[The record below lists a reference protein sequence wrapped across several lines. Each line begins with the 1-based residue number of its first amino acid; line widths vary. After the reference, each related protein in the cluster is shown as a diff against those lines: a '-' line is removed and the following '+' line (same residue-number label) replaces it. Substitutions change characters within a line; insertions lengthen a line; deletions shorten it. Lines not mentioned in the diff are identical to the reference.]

1 MNSDLTLHLLATP
14 DSVPLARHAVRAHL
28 GPGASPDAELC
39 VSELLTNA
47 LAHLGHGT
55 AVTLR
60 VTGRAARTRVE
71 LTDPDPRARP
81 VRRDTTDGDESGR
94 GLALLDALALQWG
107 VIQGPGSK
115 TVWCELELDPG
126 HSRHGR
132 VALITGG

>member
-1 MNSDLTLHLLATP
+1 MNSLTLRLLVTP
-14 DSVPLARHAVRAHL
+14 GAIPLARHAVREHL
-28 GPGASPDAELC
+28 GSHDVELC

-47 LAHLGHGT
+47 LTHLGNGT
-55 AVTLR
+55 PVTLR

-71 LTDPDPRARP
+71 LTDPDPRAWP
-81 VRRDTTDGDESGR
+81 VLRQAADDAESGR
-94 GLALLDALALQWG
+94 GLALLDALALRWG

-132 VALITGG
+132 VALITDG

>member
-1 MNSDLTLHLLATP
+1 MNGDLTLHLLATP
-14 DSVPLARHAVRAHL
+14 GAVPLARHAVREHL
-28 GPGASPDAELC
+28 GCHTAELC

-47 LAHLGHGT
+47 LTHLGEGT
-55 AVTLR
+55 PVTLR

-71 LTDPDPRARP
+71 LTDPEPHARP
-81 VRRDTTDGDESGR
+81 VRRHPADGDESGR
-94 GLALLDALALQWG
+94 GLALLDALAVQWG

>member
-1 MNSDLTLHLLATP
+1 MNSDLTLRLLVTP
-14 DSVPLARHAVRAHL
+14 GAIPLARHAVREHL
-28 GPGASPDAELC
+28 GSPDVELC

-47 LAHLGHGT
+47 LTHLGEGT
-55 AVTLR
+55 PVTLR

-71 LTDPDPRARP
+71 LTDPAPHARP
-81 VRRDTTDGDESGR
+81 VPRQAADGDESGR
-94 GLALLDALALQWG
+94 GLALLDALTLQWG

-126 HSRHGR
+126 HSRRGR

>member
-1 MNSDLTLHLLATP
+1 MNSDLTLRLLATP
-14 DSVPLARHAVRAHL
+14 GAVPLARHAVREHL
-28 GPGASPDAELC
+28 GAGVAHDAELC

-47 LAHLGHGT
+47 LAHLGNGT
-55 AVTLR
+55 PVTLR

-71 LTDPDPRARP
+71 LTDPDPRAWP
-81 VRRDTTDGDESGR
+81 VLREATGDDESGR

-126 HSRHGR
+126 HSHRGR
-132 VALITGG
+132 VAVITRG